1 VGQAW
6 GDALT
11 DGLGLTFIF
20 GIVVG
25 ERIQNKNL
33 KGTKSD
39 SDRFHRSKCAQRNL
53 SKDDTMTKK
62 IKQIIQNG
70 NILNFG
76 SIYRRITLYLLAI
89 LVQVTHKIEILICYL
104 SPLGTLVEG
113 GEQLVDGLSVHLDQ
127 GFTAWTRLVD
137 L

>member
-1 VGQAW
+1 
-6 GDALT
+6 
-11 DGLGLTFIF
+11 
-20 GIVVG
+20 
-25 ERIQNKNL
+25 
-33 KGTKSD
+33 
-39 SDRFHRSKCAQRNL
+39 
-53 SKDDTMTKK
+53 MTKK